1 MEAYIYLVVAILSE
15 VIGTSALK
23 ASDGLSRVIPAI
35 FVLFGYFFT
44 VLCLSLALK
53 TLPVGIVYA
62 VWCGLGIV
70 SMVLIGV
77 IVYHEEFGPI
87 QMLGTTLILLGVLLL
102 TLMIPQTT

>member
-15 VIGTSALK
+15 VLGTSALK
-23 ASDGLSRVIPAI
+23 ASDGLSKVIPAI

-44 VLCLSLALK
+44 VVCLSLALK
-53 TLPVGIVYA
+53 TLPVGVVYA

-70 SMVLIGV
+70 SMVIIGV
-77 IVYHEEFGPI
+77 VVYNEEFGPI
-87 QMLGTTLILLGVLLL
+87 QMLGTTFILIGVLLL